1 MINFKG
7 NSMRTDFHLGKHRRR
22 NSKVIQRVA
31 SGNAKAKNGG
41 KSAYITIAVLIAAFL
56 LFFFLNDR
64 FFKIDGIPTWDDLY
78 KGAGLSSVTAEVEG
92 DVSVHFID
100 VGQGDCELIKTQ
112 SKAVLIDCGE
122 KDYYADVIDYIK
134 SENIKYLD
142 YVIVTHPH
150 SDHAGGMSFILD
162 EFDIGT
168 VIMPKIQESVLP
180 TTSTYARL
188 LKSIGNKSIDVK
200 YAVPGQKY
208 KLDDGELTLL
218 SPVKDYDDLNNYSVA
233 VKFTH
238 GENTFL
244 FTGDIEKEA
253 ESDILEKG
261 YDVSADVLKVAH
273 HGSSTSS
280 RKSFINAVSPK
291 YAVIEVG
298 APNSYNHPNDETV
311 QRLENKDI
319 IIYRTDLYGSIVFV
333 SDGSTLNILTEKEP

>member
-1 MINFKG
+1 
-7 NSMRTDFHLGKHRRR
+7 MRTDFHLGKHRKR
-22 NSKVIQRVA
+22 NSKVIRRAA
-31 SGNAKAKNGG
+31 SGNAKAKNSG

-56 LFFFLNDR
+56 LFFYVNDR
-64 FFKIDGIPTWDDLY
+64 FLKIDGIPTWDDLY
-78 KGAGLSSVTAEVEG
+78 QSAGLSSVTAEVEG
-92 DVSVHFID
+92 DVSVHFVD

-112 SKAVLIDCGE
+112 SKSVLIDCGE
-122 KDYYADVIDYIK
+122 KEYYTDVIEYIK
-134 SENIKYLD
+134 SQNIDFLD

-168 VIMPKIQESVLP
+168 VIMPKIQESVIP
-180 TTSTYARL
+180 TTSTYVRL
-188 LKSIGNKSIDVK
+188 LQSIEKKSIDVK

-208 KLDDGELTLL
+208 ILDDGELTLL
-218 SPVKDYDDLNNYSVA
+218 SPVKDYDDLNNYSVT
-233 VKFTH
+233 VRFTH

-280 RKSFINAVSPK
+280 QKTFINAVSPK

-298 APNSYNHPNDETV
+298 SPNSYNHPNDETV

-319 IIYRTDLYGSIVFV
+319 IIYRTDLYGSVVFV
-333 SDGSTLNILTEKEP
+333 SDGSILNILTEKEP